1 MFGSSQT
8 LTFGAGYSQDT
19 GASQM
24 QTSTPEKKARI
35 EDKQNCLAVT
45 TRVIHDAVAQRV
57 DSSSEIPI
65 HGIEVANVALVG
77 VVEKLVQQGTT
88 LEFTVNDGSGR
99 IKVRHYQTGGMEPS
113 IKAGEYASIV
123 GAIRTLPQLHISALS
138 LRKTQGADEVSYH
151 MIEVVHSALM
161 IRRNQSGSQ
170 DLSTPAPKDKME
182 VDISPP
188 KATEAAV
195 PSSAPVV
202 QAPAAAPAVG
212 AMLKDE
218 AALKDALLQSIRAK
232 GAEEG
237 THITVLVSEFGSR
250 TAGGEKDIRA
260 ALAKLTE
267 DDGELFNPLDE
278 DHFASLQ

>member
-1 MFGSSQT
+1 
-8 LTFGAGYSQDT
+8 
-19 GASQM
+19 M

-45 TRVIHDAVAQRV
+45 PRVIHDPVAQRV

-113 IKAGEYASIV
+113 IKAGEYASVV

-161 IRRNQSGSQ
+161 IRRSQSGSQ
-170 DLSTPAPKDKME
+170 HLSTPAPKDKMD
-182 VDISPP
+182 VDVSPP
-188 KATEAAV
+188 KATTEAAV

-202 QAPAAAPAVG
+202 QAPSAEL
-212 AMLKDE
+212 AMLKGED
-218 AALKDALLQSIRAK
+218 ALKEALMAFIKMK
-232 GAEEG
+232 GEETG
-237 THITVLVSEFGSR
+237 TSVTTLISEFASR
-250 TAGGEKDIRA
+250 AAGGQSDIRA
-260 ALAKLTE
+260 ALGKLVE
-267 DDGELFNPLDE
+267 DGELFNPLDE
-278 DHFASLQ
+278 YHFASL